1 MDSIISPRTLGAV
14 ALALVIAG
22 NAAGNIFLK
31 LGANAARERP
41 AIFGIVNWQ
50 TVVGIGCFAFGI
62 LAYAWALR
70 QFQLHNA
77 QIVVSLQYVVVILL
91 AALLLREQIGA
102 MQWVGIA
109 FIALG
114 LYFCTR

>member
-1 MDSIISPRTLGAV
+1 MDRIISPRTLGAV

-31 LGANAARERP
+31 LGANAAKHRP
-41 AIFGIVNWQ
+41 AIFGIINWE
-50 TVVGIGCFAFGI
+50 TILGIGCFAFGI

-70 QFQLHNA
+70 QFELHNA

-91 AALLLREQIGA
+91 AWLLLREQISN
-102 MQWVGIA
+102 MQWLGIVC
-109 FIALG
+109 IAIG
-114 LYFCTR
+114 LYLCTR